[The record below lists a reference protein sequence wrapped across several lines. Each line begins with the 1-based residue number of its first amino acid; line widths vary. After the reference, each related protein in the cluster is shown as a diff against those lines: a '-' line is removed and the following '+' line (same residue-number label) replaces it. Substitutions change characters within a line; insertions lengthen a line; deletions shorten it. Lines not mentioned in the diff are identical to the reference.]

1 MLAKLL
7 RTLIATQILLG
18 GALGWGLANWRG
30 WPLWTAG
37 FFAVMLPFFI
47 MVLVD
52 TYSGWVSRGKEPV
65 GQWLKSLVGEYWA
78 GFVVFLFRQ
87 PWTTQTP
94 AVLPATGTTRRV
106 PVVLVHGYMCNQR
119 IWDDVAVALQA
130 QGHDVLAV
138 NLEPLFT
145 SIDNYAAIIE
155 SAAQAL
161 LAHSG
166 QSQVAVVGHSM
177 GGLATRAWLRQHGID
192 RVARVVTLGTP
203 HAGTQIPQHA
213 PTPNGRQM
221 AWKSDWL
228 QQLAAGETQ
237 ELRNLFRIA
246 ITPQDNIVY
255 PQRDQVLQSIPPS
268 VFEGI
273 GHIQMC
279 LDQAVIA
286 WVQAQLSDLTA
297 RH

>member
-7 RTLIATQILLG
+7 RTLIAAQILLG
-18 GALGWGLANWRG
+18 AAMGWGIAQWRG

-37 FFAVMLPFFI
+37 LFALLLPFVI
-47 MVLVD
+47 MVVVD
-52 TYSGWVSRGKEPV
+52 TYSGWVSRGKEPFA
-65 GQWLKSLVGEYWA
+65 QWLKSLAGEYGA

-87 PWTTQTP
+87 PWPTHSP
-94 AVLPATGTTRRV
+94 ALLPATAAARRP
-106 PVVLVHGYMCNQR
+106 PVLLVHGYMCNHR
-119 IWDDVAVALQA
+119 IWDDIA
-130 QGHDVLAV
+130 QTLRAEGHDVLAV

-145 SIDNYAAIIE
+145 SIDNYAPILE
-155 SAAQAL
+155 AATQKL

-166 QSQVAVVGHSM
+166 QAQIAVVGHSM
-177 GGLATRAWLRQHGID
+177 GGMATRAWLRKFGTQ

-203 HAGTQIPQHA
+203 HVGTQIPQHL

-221 AWKSDWL
+221 AWQSEWL
-228 QQLAAGETQ
+228 SQLTNGET
-237 ELRNLFRIA
+237 EDVRKLFRIA

-255 PQRDQVLQSIPPS
+255 PQRAQVLQDVTAT

-279 LDQAVIA
+279 LDPAVIA
-286 WVQAQLSDLTA
+286 WVKDQLADLHPV
-297 RH
+297 R